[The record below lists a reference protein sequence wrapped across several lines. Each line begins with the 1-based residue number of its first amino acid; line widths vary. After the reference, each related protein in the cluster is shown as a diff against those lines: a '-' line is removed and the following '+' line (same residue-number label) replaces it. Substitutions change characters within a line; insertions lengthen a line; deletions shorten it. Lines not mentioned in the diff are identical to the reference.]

1 MQDSWSNHFY
11 DALVYKEQSEMRKKI
26 LFVPSWYPNDD
37 DPISGVFIQEQAV
50 ALSREYDVAVL
61 IPGMAAWRNIAKSD
75 APDRSV
81 TKLEAGL
88 PVYREFA
95 RPLIPHGPESTDYA
109 TFARAAEKGFKKL
122 LKEWGTPDLIHSH
135 VVLPAGWSAL
145 KLSGRYGIPI
155 VLTEHSSPFS
165 MHLGTDLS
173 RRLVRETLSGVNQVI
188 AISPALAQ
196 QLLEFHP
203 GLSIEIIGESVRTDF
218 FVPAD
223 GVDKKNANGKSFFVA
238 ARLAEQKG
246 LNHLLEAV
254 HILLRNGLNSFELVI
269 GGDGPDRLKLE
280 KLAKTLGVKE
290 HCQFLGALNRE
301 QVRDRMQQC
310 DVFVLSSLH
319 ETFGVV
325 LGEAMACGKPVIS
338 TRCGG
343 PEFVVNEETGV
354 LVDVAKPEEM
364 ADAMADFI
372 AGRISFKPEA
382 VRNSVVSR
390 FSPEVFVRNAT
401 AVYERFW

>member
-1 MQDSWSNHFY
+1 M
-11 DALVYKEQSEMRKKI
+11 AKKI

-50 ALSREYDVAVL
+50 ALAKEFDVAVL
-61 IPGMAAWRNIAKSD
+61 IPGMAAWRNILRTN

-81 TKLEAGL
+81 TTLQAGL
-88 PVYREFA
+88 PLYREFA

-109 TFARAAEKGFKKL
+109 TFVRAAENGFQKL
-122 LKEWGTPDLIHSH
+122 VKEWGKPDVIHTH

-145 KLSGRYGIPI
+145 QLSRRHDVPI

-165 MHLGTDLS
+165 MHLGTELS
-173 RRLVRETLSGVNQVI
+173 RGLVRETLTGVNQVI
-188 AISPALAQ
+188 AISPALAK
-196 QLLEFHP
+196 QLLEFEP
-203 GLSIEIIGESVRTDF
+203 GLDIEIIGESIKTDF
-218 FVPAD
+218 FVPAE
-223 GVDKKNANGKSFFVA
+223 GVDKKNANEKSFFVA

-246 LNHLLEAV
+246 LDHLLEAV
-254 HILLRNGLNSFELVI
+254 HILLRNGLNSFELII
-269 GGDGPDRLKLE
+269 GGDGPDRQKLE
-280 KLAKTLGVKE
+280 NLAKTLGVDK
-290 HCQFLGALNRE
+290 HCRFLGALNRE

-343 PEFVVNEETGV
+343 PEFVVNDETGV
-354 LVDVAKPEEM
+354 LVDVGKPQEM

-372 AGRISFKPEA
+372 SGRVSFKPEA

>member
-1 MQDSWSNHFY
+1 
-11 DALVYKEQSEMRKKI
+11 MRKKI

-50 ALSREYDVAVL
+50 ALAKEFDVAVL
-61 IPGMAAWRNIAKSD
+61 IPGMAAWRNIIKTN

-81 TKLEAGL
+81 KTLQAGL
-88 PVYREFA
+88 PLYREFA
-95 RPLIPHGPESTDYA
+95 RPRIPHGPESTDYA
-109 TFARAAEKGFKKL
+109 TFARAAENGFKKL
-122 LKEWGTPDLIHSH
+122 VKEWGTPDVIHTH

-145 KLSGRYGIPI
+145 QLSRRYRVPI

-165 MHLGTDLS
+165 MHLGTDFT
-173 RRLVRETLSGVNQVI
+173 RRLVRETLTGVNQLI
-188 AISPALAQ
+188 AISPALAK
-196 QLLEFHP
+196 QLLEFEP
-203 GLSIEIIGESVRTDF
+203 GLDIEIIGESIKTDF
-218 FVPAD
+218 FVPAS
-223 GVDKKNANGKSFFVA
+223 GVDKNNAKGKSFFVA

-254 HILLRNGLNSFELVI
+254 HILLRNGLNSFELII
-269 GGDGPDRLKLE
+269 GGDGPDRLELE
-280 KLAKTLGVKE
+280 NLAKTLGVDK
-290 HCQFLGALNRE
+290 HCRFLGALNRE

-354 LVDVAKPEEM
+354 LVDVGKPQEM

-372 AGRISFKPEA
+372 SGRVSFEPEA